1 MQNKPTGVSVD
12 GSINIFDLVTVA
24 GNVGQSLHR
33 KFTEWIGAGDI
44 ALALYSITYIQNSR
58 DVMQALHLPK

>member
-1 MQNKPTGVSVD
+1 MQNKPTSDVSVD
-12 GSINIFDLVTVA
+12 RSINIFDLITVA

-44 ALALYSITYIQNSR
+44 ALA
-58 DVMQALHLPK
+58 